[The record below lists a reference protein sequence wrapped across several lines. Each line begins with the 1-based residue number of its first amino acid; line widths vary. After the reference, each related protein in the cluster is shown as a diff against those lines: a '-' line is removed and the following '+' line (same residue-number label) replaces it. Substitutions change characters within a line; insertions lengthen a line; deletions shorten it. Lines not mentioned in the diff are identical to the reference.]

1 MLTDLYLQSFNPCI
15 LLDSEI
21 SSWNIVN
28 MKPGDDCYEELKTY
42 LFAVKATDNTK
53 MNLYVSVEGE
63 IQIMQFG

>member
-1 MLTDLYLQSFNPCI
+1 
-15 LLDSEI
+15 
-21 SSWNIVN
+21 